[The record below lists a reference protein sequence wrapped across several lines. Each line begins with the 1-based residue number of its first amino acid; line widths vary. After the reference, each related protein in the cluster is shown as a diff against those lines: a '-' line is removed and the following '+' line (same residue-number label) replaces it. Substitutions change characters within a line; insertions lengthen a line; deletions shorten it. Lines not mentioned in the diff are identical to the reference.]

1 MWLFSIGN
9 GAEIRPLEMGR
20 KSPEQKRL
28 FPSPG
33 CDFHFLNLFCIS
45 HLEVVPPIEC
55 ELLHV
60 AFKAWM
66 LLEGPVALY
75 LIPNINLNEA

>member
-1 MWLFSIGN
+1 MDNSIGAHR
-9 GAEIRPLEMGR
+9 G
-20 KSPEQKRL
+20 KRVYNRTKC
-28 FPSPG
+28 PSPG
-33 CDFHFLNLFCIS
+33 CDFDFLHLFCVS
-45 HLEVVPPIEC
+45 HLKVVPPIEC

-75 LIPNINLNEA
+75 LVPNVNLNEA